1 MKLLVTSLGVLAL
14 ALFSCAKAQDATSS
28 FFGFHYE
35 LIQPNTFTPLAVNVT
50 PATDGLH
57 YRSIAETFGNNNEIG
72 LKADTQAQSDTVWVK
87 DGSNWLQIYYND
99 KEIEAFGITKGWRA
113 VGFGNIDMA
122 GYIIPLNAG
131 FFIQSKK
138 DFEWYIAY
146 VGYVKQQ
153 PMYHEVAKGF
163 NVLNSGYPTGISL
176 NDSKISLSE
185 GFKKGD
191 AMTGDIIW
199 LYRNGDSEG
208 VDPSYEQYYYSE
220 GDFFFSEGWK
230 KVGNGDID
238 AGEDII
244 LNTLIIQ
251 TRGDGGTVVVYPPA
265 GFPNYDNTRP
275 LAPFKPNVYPFLHL
289 GGLGDPYFNVFWY
302 ADAPNIDYTTEIWG
316 EFNKEWWSLNTLWG
330 EQGDVLSNWAAILG
344 LQRGIGRVKATWR
357 TE

>member
-1 MKLLVTSLGVLAL
+1 MKLLATSLGVLAL
-14 ALFSCAKAQDATSS
+14 ALFSCAKAQDAISS

-72 LKADTQAQSDTVWVK
+72 LKADTQQQSDILWIK
-87 DGSNWLQIYYND
+87 DGSNWLQIYYNN

-113 VGFGNIDMA
+113 IGFGNIDMA
-122 GYIIPLNAG
+122 GYIIPENTG

-153 PMYHEVAKGF
+153 PMYHEVANGF

-176 NDSKISLSE
+176 NDSKINLSE

-191 AMTGDIIW
+191 AISGDIIW
-199 LYRNGDSEG
+199 LYRGLKNNLPVYDR
-208 VDPSYEQYYYSE
+208 YYYSE
-220 GDFFFSEGWK
+220 GDLFFSKGWK
-230 KVGNGDID
+230 KVSNGDMD

-244 LNTLIIQ
+244 LNTLIIE
-251 TRGDGGTVVVYPPA
+251 TKGDGGTVVVYPLA
-265 GFPNYDNTRP
+265 GFPNYNNTRP
-275 LAPFKPNVYPFLHL
+275 AAPPNPNVYNFMSIDR
-289 GGLGDPYFNVFWY
+289 GEPYFNVFWY
-302 ADAPNIDYTTEIWG
+302 ADAPNIDYTTEIWD

-330 EQGDVLSNWAAILG
+330 EQGDILSNWAAILS
-344 LQRGIGRVKATWR
+344 LQRGIGRVRATWR